1 MAVDSFGNGRDQL
14 KRRQD
19 TQDISI
25 FLPLKSIKHLLGGVD
40 ADWCALATS
49 TDRGPK
55 ARCGALDDPPG
66 AVSGLK

>member
-25 FLPLKSIKHLLGGVD
+25 FLPLKSIKHLR
-40 ADWCALATS
+40 